1 MTDMT
6 CNAPRLVLLA
16 TGAAGEPSGAWF
28 EPIHQADLARA
39 AARGG
44 LHLVTVGAGWLRTL
58 DPAVAMGQLL
68 GPGRPAPL
76 PPLRRATYDA
86 LSALPGMVVQAPA
99 RSDGCLPS
107 NGPRGPA
114 TKLQTS
120 KRTLRVG
127 SIVLASTVVE
137 EGWFE
142 AVIVAIQP
150 GSELQLRWRDY
161 PNLDPFTRPL
171 AAVAVPPA
179 GGVR

>member
-1 MTDMT
+1 MTNMT
-6 CNAPRLVLLA
+6 CNAPRLVLIA
-16 TGAAGEPSGAWF
+16 TGPADEPLGAWF
-28 EPIHQADLARA
+28 EALHQADLVRA
-39 AARGG
+39 AARGR
-44 LHLVTVGAGWLRTL
+44 LHLVTVGAGWLRAL

-86 LSALPGMVVQAPA
+86 LSALPGLVVQVPAPG
-99 RSDGCLPS
+99 DGRLPP
-107 NGPRGPA
+107 GGTRGPA

-127 SIVLASTVVE
+127 SIVLASTDVE

-142 AVIVAIQP
+142 AVIVSIQP

-161 PNLDPFTRPL
+161 PDLDPFTRPL